1 MLRLI
6 ALAVWLALAAGQGLA
21 ASIVLVSSDGTPN
34 YAEVARVMDAEWE
47 RAGLPEQEVQNYTL
61 GDLPAEGSISPR
73 LFVALGSRACQA
85 LATRDSRIPLL
96 CAVVPRSVLERLVS
110 SNTSK
115 SAGLYGLTLD
125 QPMSRQLDLIRLAFP
140 KVRRL
145 GLMWS
150 VDSKSAVSE
159 LVSALPARELGAVSP
174 YVEPGELIFSALKKV
189 LAEADVLLALPDPH
203 VYNSS
208 SVQNILLSTFRA
220 NLPVVGFSPAYVR
233 AGVVL
238 GLYATP
244 EQTGR
249 QAAALARSLLAGR
262 VPATPVQAPKEFVV
276 DVNEQVMRSLGLSL
290 NAAELTQTLLRW
302 ERRLEK

>member
-1 MLRLI
+1 LLRLI
-6 ALAVWLALAAGQGLA
+6 ALAVLFALASGWSQA
-21 ASIVLVSSDGTPN
+21 ASVVLVSSDGTAS
-34 YAEVARVMDAEWE
+34 YAEVAKVMAFEWRRSGLLE
-47 RAGLPEQEVQNYTL
+47 REVENYTL

-96 CAVVPRSVLERLVS
+96 CAVVPRNLLERLVS
-110 SNTSK
+110 SDVSK
-115 SAGLYGLTLD
+115 SAGLYGLALD
-125 QPMSRQLDLIRLAFP
+125 QPAARQLDLIRFAFP
-140 KVRRL
+140 KARRL

-150 VDSKSAVSE
+150 RESSSAVSE
-159 LVSALPARELGAVSP
+159 LVSALPARELRAVSP
-174 YVEPGELIFSALKKV
+174 HVEPGELIFSALKKV
-189 LAEADVLLALPDPH
+189 LAEADVLLALPDPNI
-203 VYNSS
+203 YNSS

-233 AGVVL
+233 AGAVL

-249 QAAALARSLLAGR
+249 QAADLARALLAGR
-262 VPATPVQAPKEFVV
+262 MPVTPVQVPKEFTV
-276 DVNEQVMRSLGLSL
+276 DVNEHVMRSLGLAL

-302 ERRLEK
+302 ESRREK